1 MRKILASVWRGSQ
14 GRVVAPSEPPDEH
27 RSWQGSRGLVVNFF
41 FFPFEV
47 LVRNPSKNVESAM
60 EVTGDPNGSP
70 FGGKVVSEVRQKR
83 EKRTH
88 GEDAGEEVGS
98 RESSDSQD
106 RAVVRAKGRFRKGAL
121 AGAL

>member
-1 MRKILASVWRGSQ
+1 MK
-14 GRVVAPSEPPDEH
+14 H

-41 FFPFEV
+41 FFFPFEV
-47 LVRNPSKNVESAM
+47 LVQNPSKNVESAM

-88 GEDAGEEVGS
+88 GEDGGEEVGS